1 MATGVALT
9 HLAEKALLNYM
20 LRNTATGG
28 FPPAAVYVGLFTT
41 APDDQ
46 GGGTEVSGGS
56 YARQAVSFAA
66 PTDNG
71 ASSGAQTASAA
82 DVIFPAASADWGTIT
97 AVGLFDA
104 LSGGN
109 LLMYGSLA
117 AAQTVNAG
125 SQFVIPAGSLSALLD

>member
-9 HLAEKALLNYM
+9 HRAEKALLNYM
-20 LRNTATGG
+20 LRNIVTSG
-28 FPPAAVYVGLFTT
+28 FPPGTVYVGLFTA

-46 GGGTEVSGGS
+46 GGGTEVFGGS
-56 YARQAVSFAA
+56 YARQSVSFAA

-71 ASSGAQTASAA
+71 ASSGSQAASAA
-82 DVIFPAASADWGTIT
+82 EIVFPAASADWGTIT

-104 LSGGN
+104 VSGGN
-109 LLMYGSLA
+109 LLMYGSLS

-125 SQFVIPAGSLSALLD
+125 SQFVIPAGSLTALLD

>member
-28 FPPAAVYVGLFTT
+28 FPPAVVYVGLFST
-41 APDDQ
+41 APGDQ

-56 YARQAVSFAA
+56 YARQSVAFAA

-71 ASSGAQTASAA
+71 ASSGSQTASTA
-82 DVIFPAASADWGTIT
+82 DIVFPAASADWGAIT

-104 LSGGN
+104 VSGGT
-109 LLMYGSLA
+109 LLMYGNLS

-125 SQFVIPAGSLSALLD
+125 NQFVIPAGSLSALLD